1 MGEEPSLNRRA
12 FVVRSGCTVLGAPIA
27 SRIASISGI
36 VAVEPAMRIFPW
48 ERGIAI
54 ASRAEKDMAMF
65 LWFYEWTMFGAVKS
79 GEHTPGAFEG
89 FQRAANAAQTEAT
102 TVDDEFRLTV
112 TASET
117 GADLLLEVTNKSDHD
132 WPTLAAIIPCLSP
145 GLAGGNLNER
155 RGAAEGLLPP
165 RNPAFAN
172 EKTFFLGPS
181 GLELVN
187 RREIHFNARLRPELD
202 AAARDDAFAF
212 SGKWP
217 TARPDATGG
226 IIMRESMDGAWVSG
240 IAWDDFLSIQAH
252 NPWRCMHLAVRVGPL
267 KRNETRTNRG
277 KLYLLK
283 GTKEDCLRL
292 YRSDF

>member
-1 MGEEPSLNRRA
+1 MNRRT
-12 FVVRSGCTVLGAPIA
+12 FVVRSGFTVLGAPIY

-36 VAVEPAMRIFPW
+36 VTVEPATRVFPW
-48 ERGIAI
+48 ERGIAV
-54 ASRAEKDMAMF
+54 ASRAQEDMAMF

-79 GEHTPGAFEG
+79 GRHTPGAFEG
-89 FQRAANAAQTEAT
+89 FQRGANPTQTEAM
-102 TVDDEFRLTV
+102 TVDDAFRMRV
-112 TASET
+112 KASET

-145 GLAGGNLNER
+145 GLTGGNLNER
-155 RGAAEGLLPP
+155 HGSAEGLLPP

-181 GLELVN
+181 GFELLN
-187 RREIHFNARLRPELD
+187 RREIHFNAKLRLELD
-202 AAARDDAFAF
+202 AAAPDGVFVF
-212 SGKWP
+212 SQKWP

-226 IIMRESMDGAWVSG
+226 IIIRESTDGAWVSG
-240 IAWDDFLSIQAH
+240 IAWDDFLSVQAH

-267 KRNETRTNRG
+267 RQHETKSIHG

-292 YRSDF
+292 YRSDFS